1 MKTSGIHQFLPVSEA
16 DRKTN
21 IGGAKRKLYEGLTQD
36 MGKRSLKKWKDRK
49 PRDNDNEI
57 SPAQVGKIHRKLGG
71 GREKCI
77 EKYTEKYTESHCG
90 NHRGKSSGDYITGS
104 RTIETKYA
112 WNSQAHQESSSPR
125 NNPPRRP
132 GQRWA
137 LGGSLIRR
145 VGRHSGPLAVL
156 SHLGCAGIIRNPI

>member
-57 SPAQVGKIHRKLGG
+57 SPAQVELNLSKVTTDKQTLKKTYPRLSVIA
-71 GREKCI
+71 KCI
-77 EKYTEKYTESHCG
+77 IGFAIAGLIIYELDIIIHIIKNSRQSPENTRKNRRRQGLRLRKNTVLRTHGTSCSTGCG
-90 NHRGKSSGDYITGS
+90 PCQPPNTG
-104 RTIETKYA
+104 R
-112 WNSQAHQESSSPR
+112 
-125 NNPPRRP
+125 
-132 GQRWA
+132 
-137 LGGSLIRR
+137 
-145 VGRHSGPLAVL
+145 
-156 SHLGCAGIIRNPI
+156 